1 MRHLEEKER
10 EKQIKEEKENKKKRN
25 ASSADAAYALSAG
38 GRGLVVGGVV
48 SLNYSKWRPV
58 WRLRGKGSPYTRQR
72 MHSLGR

>member
-38 GRGLVVGGVV
+38 GRGLVLGVWFHLIIQNGVQLGG
-48 SLNYSKWRPV
+48 SEERAPHIL
-58 WRLRGKGSPYTRQR
+58 GKGCTR
-72 MHSLGR
+72 